1 LLLLSE
7 NLDERRGP
15 RWALV
20 QKAKENQRIFSNERE
35 LNMLMLERMVPI
47 DRKLKREEKMRL
59 VKK

>member
-1 LLLLSE
+1 M
-7 NLDERRGP
+7 
-15 RWALV
+15 